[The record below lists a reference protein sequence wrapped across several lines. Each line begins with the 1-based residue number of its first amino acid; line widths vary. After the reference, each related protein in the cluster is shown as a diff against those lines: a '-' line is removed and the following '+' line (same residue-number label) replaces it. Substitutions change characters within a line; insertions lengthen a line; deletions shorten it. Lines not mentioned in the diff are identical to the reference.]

1 MSLLVILHILFIWS
15 LLLTGFFVYKKYKY
29 SSWIFF
35 LITAVL
41 LSFWY
46 FLYVLVFSTSISEFL
61 LLLMIKVL
69 YALSSISYYSMVFFV
84 KYFNTRKNNIPF
96 IKIFSIF
103 WLFALSI
110 IGTSF
115 YISWLEYL
123 PDKWFYY
130 ETFWPWYN
138 ILAILYGLFFPIFWY
153 VSYKSIKWL
162 SSINYNRLK
171 YIAIW
176 FFIFV
181 LSTVLVLI
189 VLPILWIILLEQ
201 YVILLVIPFVIWS
214 VYAIHNYNFADLQLK
229 TWSILINM
237 LALAQTF
244 MILYFVKFYTS
255 NLWNSFSNLWWLDKA
270 YWFGDFILWL
280 VIFLPIRA
288 FLMKLFLGKNKIQ
301 KISQEINYLKK
312 SIPYINNIWDLN
324 SYIQSEFARL
334 FKIKFVKIE
343 QIKNKKT
350 KTWELCTY
358 FMNDNH
364 KFFMNDFVFIQEN
377 KHNFNE
383 KKIFQYINKESFFVF
398 PLKNNNNDVVALFS
412 IWKKPFK
419 EQFSKDEL
427 NIFEDLKVFLEG
439 HLKYIEIHKKIH
451 DLSVNLDKQV
461 DKQTIEYNQLI
472 NKQKEFISYVSHEV
486 KWPIASSIFQIDSI
500 IEEVIDDEL
509 NKKDLLKELHVLNHL
524 LLKTWELVNKL
535 FSIQQFELNSDSLFK
550 ERVHLI
556 NLLNHEI
563 GLFQKIH
570 PWITFITDFDESLKY
585 LELDKVQFKQ
595 VIDNLINNAI
605 KVINSDE
612 WEISISCKKIKK
624 EICIEIE
631 DNWKGFSDLDIKKIF
646 DKYSTGKWSSVWLW
660 MGLYLCKTIVELH
673 WWNIQAAFWKKLWW
687 AKIIIK
693 IPII

>member
-1 MSLLVILHILFIWS
+1 MGLLIILHIIIIIFLILLWIW
-15 LLLTGFFVYKKYKY
+15 VYNKYKQY
-29 SSWIFF
+29 SWKFF
-35 LITAVL
+35 LISSIL
-41 LSFWY
+41 LSVWY
-46 FLYVLVFSTSISEFL
+46 FLYLLVFSTSLNESTIL
-61 LLLMIKVL
+61 LWIKLL
-69 YALSSISYYSMVFFV
+69 YWLSMAWYYSMLFFIF
-84 KYFNTRKNNIPF
+84 YFNTQKTFIPYKF
-96 IKIFSIF
+96 IYTFFIILWGSI
-103 WLFALSI
+103 L
-110 IGTSF
+110 TTDF
-115 YISWLEYL
+115 YISGLEFL
-123 PDKWFYY
+123 PDNWYYY
-130 ETFWPWYN
+130 ETFGPWYG
-138 ILAILYGLFFPIFWY
+138 ILVLMYALFLPLFAYF
-153 VSYKSIKWL
+153 SYWKFCQL
-162 SSINYNRLK
+162 STINKIRIK
-171 YIAIW
+171 YISIS
-176 FFIFV
+176 FFIYTLLTF
-181 LSTVLVLI
+181 LALIIMPLLWEITLVQYIIFLI
-189 VLPILWIILLEQ
+189 
-201 YVILLVIPFVIWS
+201 IPFVIWS
-214 VYAIHNYNFADLQLK
+214 YYSIQNYSFADLQLK
-229 TWSILINM
+229 TWSILINI

-244 MILYFVKFYTS
+244 MVLYFVKFYTS

-280 VIFLPIRA
+280 VIFLPIRS

-312 SIPYINNIWDLN
+312 NIPYITNIGDLN
-324 SYIQSEFARL
+324 SYIQSEFLRL

-350 KTWELCTY
+350 KDWELCTY
-358 FMNDNH
+358 FMNDHH

-585 LELDKVQFKQ
+585 IELDKVQFKQ

-612 WEISISCKKIKK
+612 WEISISCKKINK